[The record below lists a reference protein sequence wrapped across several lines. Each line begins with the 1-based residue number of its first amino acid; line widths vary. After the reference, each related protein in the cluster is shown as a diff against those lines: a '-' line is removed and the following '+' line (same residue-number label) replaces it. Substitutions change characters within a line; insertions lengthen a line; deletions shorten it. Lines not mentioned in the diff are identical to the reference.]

1 MESTVQSTVSCGI
14 CPRHCVLAPGGVGF
28 CGVRRNLGG
37 RLVLVAPDEVCAVA
51 IDPIEKKPLYH
62 VQPGAPILSVACA
75 GCTLR
80 CRYCQNAE
88 IAHVSADRVPGRVL
102 APRDLVSEL
111 RRHGCTWVAYT
122 YTEPFAWFEYTLA
135 CCRAVREAGGRNV
148 LVTSGYADEGAVRE
162 LAPLVSA
169 ANVDLKAMSEQF
181 YHEVCGGA
189 LKPVLRTLELLRDAG
204 THLEVT
210 NLLVPGWNDREDEV
224 SVLVEWVR
232 RNLGAE
238 TPLHFSRFF
247 PRHRMADVPPTPPE
261 TLRHAR
267 EVALQAGLRHVYVG
281 NIEIPG
287 GADTTC
293 AGCGIVLVRRQG
305 YEVLEQRVGRDGRCP
320 DCGAAVKGVWS

>member
-1 MESTVQSTVSCGI
+1 M
-14 CPRHCVLAPGGVGF
+14 L
-28 CGVRRNLGG
+28 L
-37 RLVLVAPDEVCAVA
+37 
-51 IDPIEKKPLYH
+51 
-62 VQPGAPILSVACA
+62 
-75 GCTLR
+75 
-80 CRYCQNAE
+80 
-88 IAHVSADRVPGRVL
+88 
-102 APRDLVSEL
+102 
-111 RRHGCTWVAYT
+111 
-122 YTEPFAWFEYTLA
+122 
-135 CCRAVREAGGRNV
+135 
-148 LVTSGYADEGAVRE
+148 
-162 LAPLVSA
+162 
-169 ANVDLKAMSEQF
+169 
-181 YHEVCGGA
+181 
-189 LKPVLRTLELLRDAG
+189 TLELLRDAG